1 MAARNK
7 KGFEFKLGTFGLV
20 LFTFGV
26 SLLIFGAFV
35 LGVQVG
41 KHIDT
46 YPRKIVH
53 DIPEKLHD
61 TLHEVIP
68 SNREKKSS
76 NEAGEK
82 GFTFYERLTKKQ
94 PAVERQIPKAQT
106 ASRHNT
112 ETIYIVQVASF
123 RKRSMTVPVME
134 TLRKM
139 GYIPALEEI
148 KIASSGP
155 WYRITIPGFQS
166 RDAAVTAARAVEKEM
181 RDIQCLIKAMSP
193 S

>member
-7 KGFEFKLGTFGLV
+7 KGVEFKLGTFGLV

-35 LGVQVG
+35 MGVQVG

-53 DIPEKLHD
+53 EIPEKLHD
-61 TLHEVIP
+61 TLKDVIP
-68 SNREKKSS
+68 ADRESESADKT
-76 NEAGEK
+76 GEET
-82 GFTFYERLTKKQ
+82 FTFYERLTRKQ
-94 PAVERQIPKAQT
+94 PAAEQHRLKTQEP
-106 ASRHNT
+106 SRHQP
-112 ETIYIVQVASF
+112 ERVYIVQVASF
-123 RKRSMTVPVME
+123 KKRSMTEPVMDS
-134 TLRKM
+134 LRKM

-148 KIASSGP
+148 RLASSGC
-155 WYRITIPGFQS
+155 WYRITIPGFQT
-166 RDAAVTAARAVEKEM
+166 RDAAVTAARAIEKEM
-181 RDIQCLIKAMSP
+181 RDIQCLIKAIAP